1 MSYLI
6 TQSLLSAFGYTF
18 DAYDGEG
25 AYESFLKTLK
35 REPIE
40 KTAAMTNGIEF
51 ENEVYKAAL
60 SLPRRQHPKWEQG
73 IQAVAA
79 IIKGAPTQVRTQR
92 EIEVCGIK
100 FLLYGVLDAIKAGVI
115 YDVKFSSKS
124 FGSAELA
131 GKYLNSPQHPT
142 YLYLVPEA
150 YKFEYLVS
158 DGKDLYRESYDRQE
172 TQDISEIIAE
182 FLSTIN
188 EMGLLDI
195 YKKFWLAK

>member
-1 MSYLI
+1 MYLI
-6 TQSLLSAFGYTF
+6 TQSLLISWEYMYNCF
-18 DAYDGEG
+18 DVQEAYN
-25 AYESFLKTLK
+25 SFLSTLK
-35 REPIE
+35 REHKEPT
-40 KTAAMTNGIEF
+40 KAMLSGLEF
-51 ENEVYKAAL
+51 ENEVYKV
-60 SLPRRQHPKWEQG
+60 SHGKEREPHPKWEQG
-73 IQAVAA
+73 IQTVAA

>member
-25 AYESFLKTLK
+25 AYESFLKKLK

-60 SLPRRQHPKWEQG
+60 SLPRRQHPKWEAG
-73 IQAVAA
+73 IESVAG
-79 IIKGAPTQVRTQR
+79 IIKTAPVQVKAHR
-92 EIEVCGIK
+92 EITVGGVDFLVYGI
-100 FLLYGVLDAIKAGVI
+100 LDALKEGVI

>member
-60 SLPRRQHPKWEQG
+60 SLPRRQHPKWEAG
-73 IQAVAA
+73 IESVAG
-79 IIKGAPTQVRTQR
+79 IIKTAPVQVKAHR
-92 EIEVCGIK
+92 EITVGGVDFLVYGI
-100 FLLYGVLDAIKAGVI
+100 LDALKEGVI

-131 GKYLNSPQHPT
+131 GKYLNSPQHPA

-195 YKKFWLAK
+195 YKKFWVAK

>member
-60 SLPRRQHPKWEQG
+60 SLPRRQHPKWEAG
-73 IQAVAA
+73 IESVAG
-79 IIKGAPTQVRTQR
+79 IIKTAPVQVKAHR
-92 EIEVCGIK
+92 EITVGGVDFLVYGI
-100 FLLYGVLDAIKAGVI
+100 LDALKEGVI

>member
-40 KTAAMTNGIEF
+40 KTDAMTNGIEF

-73 IQAVAA
+73 IESVAE
-79 IIKGAPTQVRTQR
+79 IIKTAPVQVKAQR
-92 EIEVCGIK
+92 EITVGGVDFLVYGI
-100 FLLYGVLDAIKAGVI
+100 LDALKEGVI

-131 GKYLNSPQHPT
+131 GKYLNSPQHPV

-172 TQDISEIIAE
+172 TRDISEIIAE
-182 FLSTIN
+182 FLATIN
-188 EMGLLDI
+188 EMGLLDV
-195 YKKFWLAK
+195 YKEFWTAK

>member
-60 SLPRRQHPKWEQG
+60 SLPRRQHPKWEAG
-73 IQAVAA
+73 IESVAG
-79 IIKGAPTQVRTQR
+79 IIKTAPVQVKAHR
-92 EIEVCGIK
+92 EITVGGVDFLVYGI
-100 FLLYGVLDAIKAGVI
+100 LDALKEGVI

-195 YKKFWLAK
+195 YKKFWVAK

>member
-131 GKYLNSPQHPT
+131 GKYLNSPQHPA
-142 YLYLVPEA
+142 YMYMEQEA

-158 DGKDLYRESYDRQE
+158 DGNDIYRESYDRKS
-172 TQDISEIIAE
+172 TRPIAEIIEE
-182 FLSTIN
+182 FITSIKD
-188 EMGLLDI
+188 MGLLDL
-195 YKKFWLAK
+195 YKEHWLAK